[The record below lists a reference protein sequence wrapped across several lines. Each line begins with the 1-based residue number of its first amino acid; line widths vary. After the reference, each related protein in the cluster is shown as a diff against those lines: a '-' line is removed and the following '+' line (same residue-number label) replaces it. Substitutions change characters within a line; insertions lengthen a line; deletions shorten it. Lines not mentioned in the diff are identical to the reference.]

1 MGKVN
6 SRKLEL
12 EKTRQAILAVAS
24 ELFMSK
30 GFKHTSTRE
39 IAERVQITQPNL
51 YHHFKNKKDLYLAVI
66 TQLTDNV
73 RDDLTVIVKSDLVLD
88 QKLFKMIVLLIDKHP
103 TNLFL
108 MLNDMFVEME
118 PESHGQLYQIFK
130 GTYSDNFAAVF
141 NQESNQKALREG
153 VTVEDAARFVL
164 YNVSSMLSIQ
174 QTYQKTSRHED
185 IRLFVDFMLHGI
197 IS

>member
-6 SRKLEL
+6 TRKLEL
-12 EKTRQAILAVAS
+12 EKTRQAILTVAS

-39 IAERVQITQPNL
+39 IAEQVQITQPNL

-73 RDDLTVIVKSDLVLD
+73 RADLEVIVNSELELD
-88 QKLFKMIVLLIDKHP
+88 QKLFKMIVLLIEKHP

-108 MLNDMFVEME
+108 MLNDMFVEMD
-118 PESHGQLYQIFK
+118 PGSHGELYLIFK

-141 NQESNQKALREG
+141 KQETNRKALREG
-153 VTVEDAARFVL
+153 VTVDDAARFVL

-185 IRLFVDFMLHGI
+185 ISLFIDFMLHGI
-197 IS
+197 TS

>member
-6 SRKLEL
+6 TRKVEL
-12 EKTRQAILAVAS
+12 EKTRQAILTVAS

-39 IAERVQITQPNL
+39 IAEQVQITQPNL
-51 YHHFKNKKDLYLAVI
+51 YHHFKNKKELYLAVI
-66 TQLTDNV
+66 KQLTDNV
-73 RDDLTVIVKSDLVLD
+73 RADLILIVASELPLE

-108 MLNDMFVEME
+108 MLNDMFVEMD
-118 PESHGQLYQIFK
+118 PESHGELYLVFK
-130 GTYSDNFAAVF
+130 ETYSDNFAAVF
-141 NQESNQKALREG
+141 KQETNLKSLRDG
-153 VTVEDAARFVL
+153 VTVDDAARFVL

-174 QTYQKTSRHED
+174 QTYQKTSRHDD
-185 IRLFVDFMLHGI
+185 IKLFIDFMLHGI
-197 IS
+197 NS

>member
-6 SRKLEL
+6 TRKLEL
-12 EKTRQAILAVAS
+12 EKTRQAILTVAS

-39 IAERVQITQPNL
+39 IAEQVQITQPNL
-51 YHHFKNKKDLYLAVI
+51 YYHFKNKKDLYLAVI

-73 RDDLTVIVKSDLVLD
+73 RADLEVIVNSELELD
-88 QKLFKMIVLLIDKHP
+88 QKLFKMIVLLIEKHP

-108 MLNDMFVEME
+108 MLNDMFVEMD
-118 PESHGQLYQIFK
+118 PGSHGELYLIFK

-141 NQESNQKALREG
+141 KQETNRKALREG

-185 IRLFVDFMLHGI
+185 ISLFIDFMLHGI
-197 IS
+197 TS

>member
-51 YHHFKNKKDLYLAVI
+51 YYHFKNKQDLYLAVI

-73 RDDLTVIVKSDLVLD
+73 RDDLTVIANSDLVLD
-88 QKLFKMIVLLIDKHP
+88 QKLFKMIMLLIDKHP

-130 GTYSDNFAAVF
+130 GTYSDNIAAVF
-141 NQESNQKALREG
+141 KQKNNQKVLREG

-174 QTYQKTSRHED
+174 QTYQKTSRQED